1 MIRPIMDSDYVLE
14 HAEALPVRSG
24 QSNARLN
31 KNVLR
36 RDLKTDKLGLDKTVR
51 GSEFQI
57 DGAATRNAR
66 AAKSVRTLGMFNS

>member
-1 MIRPIMDSDYVLE
+1 MDSGNVLE

-51 GSEFQI
+51 CSEFQI
-57 DGAATRNAR
+57 DGAPTRNAR
-66 AAKSVRTLGMFNS
+66 LGLNCRPILV